1 MSQDIKNSKCVIV
14 VNDGLPAG
22 LTANAASVVSLTLGR
37 SVPELIGQDVK
48 DADGAAHLG
57 ITLIPVPILKAPTE
71 RIAEIH
77 QLAVSDSEVVVTGF
91 SDLAQSCR
99 TYEEYTERMAGT
111 ESAGLTYSSIGLF
124 GPRKQLNK
132 WTGSLALLR

>member
-1 MSQDIKNSKCVIV
+1 MSQDIQNSKCVIV
-14 VNDGLPAG
+14 VNGDLPAG

-37 SVPELIGQDVK
+37 SVPELIGPDVK
-48 DADGAAHLG
+48 DADGDAHLG
-57 ITLIPVPILKAPTE
+57 ITYIPVPILKAPAE
-71 RIAEIH
+71 RVAEIH
-77 QLAVSDSEVVVTGF
+77 RLATADPEAVVVGF

-99 TYEEYTERMAGT
+99 TYDEYIERMSQAAPD
-111 ESAGLTYSSIGLF
+111 SLTYSAIGLF

>member
-1 MSQDIKNSKCVIV
+1 MSHDIKNSKCVIV
-14 VNDGLPAG
+14 VNGELPLG
-22 LTANAASVVSLTLGR
+22 LTVNAASVVSLTLGR
-37 SVPELIGQDVK
+37 GVPELIGEDVK
-48 DADGAAHLG
+48 DAEGGVHLG
-57 ITLIPVPILKAPTE
+57 ITLIPVPILRSTAE

-77 QLAVSDSEVVVTGF
+77 QLATADPEVTVVGF

-99 TYEEYTERMAGT
+99 TYEEYIERMTGT
-111 ESAGLTYSSIGLF
+111 QPAELTYSSVGLF

>member
-1 MSQDIKNSKCVIV
+1 MSHDVKNSKCVIV
-14 VNDGLPAG
+14 VNEDLPVG
-22 LTANAASVVSLTLGR
+22 LTVNAASVVSLTLGR

-48 DADGAAHLG
+48 DADGGVHLG
-57 ITLIPVPILKAPTE
+57 ITLIPVPILKAPAE
-71 RIAEIH
+71 RVAEIH
-77 QLAVSDSEVVVTGF
+77 RAAVADPEVVVVGF

-99 TYEEYTERMAGT
+99 TYEEYIERMA
-111 ESAGLTYSSIGLF
+111 AAPAADLAYSSVGVF

>member
-1 MSQDIKNSKCVIV
+1 MSLDVKNSKCVIV
-14 VNDGLPAG
+14 VNDDLPVG
-22 LTANAASVVSLTLGR
+22 LTVNAASVVSLTLGR

-48 DADGAAHLG
+48 DADGAVHLG
-57 ITLIPVPILKAPTE
+57 ITLIPVPILKAPAE
-71 RIAEIH
+71 KVAEIH
-77 QLAVSDSEVVVTGF
+77 AAATEDPEVVVVGF

-99 TYEEYTERMAGT
+99 TYDEYIERLGAS
-111 ESAGLTYSSIGLF
+111 ESAALAYSSVGLF